1 MIMLAPSILSA
12 NFANLI
18 KDIKEVEKAG
28 ADILHIDV
36 MDGHFV
42 PNISIGLPVVKS
54 IKKVT
59 LLPLDVHLMILN
71 PEKYIDDFINAG
83 ANYITVHAETCLHLH
98 RIIENIRSLGA
109 KPSVAL
115 NPATSLNDLE
125 YIIDY
130 LDMVLIMTVNPG
142 FGGQNFIE
150 TMVYKIDRLKEM
162 ILKRNMD
169 VKIQVDGG
177 INLDNVEEVVKAGAD
192 VVVVGSAI
200 FRADNIKNAVFE
212 FKGKLRCI

>member
-212 FKGKLRCI
+212 FKEKLRGI

>member
-142 FGGQNFIE
+142 FGGQNFIK
-150 TMVYKIDRLKEM
+150 TMVYKIDMLKEM
-162 ILKRNMD
+162 ILRRNMD

-212 FKGKLRCI
+212 FKEKLRGI